1 MAAEAGA
8 DAEAPLH
15 PAAAAATAAAAAAAG
30 PGVGVPNPK
39 DGATDP
45 LLLGRGREEPGSGG
59 GGDDVPSP
67 VAVAASAGGD
77 AVVVLDGG
85 DGGPVVP
92 AAGGSRRG
100 GGGGG
105 SLANGGS
112 NHNGGSGG
120 SSVEVSV
127 LVGGPSA
134 NGSIAPAL
142 VASASSSSA
151 GMEPPNVRD
160 DVLCTLGWVAA
171 AGVVAA
177 GVAAGLGAER
187 GLEFV
192 AAYVVEYSL
201 SVDNLLVFLLL
212 FQHFQVPRRLQARV
226 LKWGIIGA
234 MTLRG
239 VMIVAGEALTRRFRW
254 VSLVFGGILLVSAAK
269 ILFAAGGEEEDVANN
284 ATVRFVRRLLPVSDS
299 YDGDRFFTLVPVG
312 STGTGGEGGSGSS
325 PGSGQPP
332 LVRRLATPL
341 MLVLLSVELSDVVF
355 ALDSVPA
362 VLGISDHTFVIYAS
376 NMMAVLG
383 LRVPSMV
390 PAMPPLA
397 PTSSFAV
404 VGMPYIGGCRSEQE
418 NVTDKILQQARN
430 QQETTAR
437 ARVDES
443 TKTWHRQAPTPCSSG
458 NSKSKNT
465 RRKIVKRRAPQAKAA
480 ASEGRWKTGK
490 SRTREKRQ
498 RRRAAGRGDAR

>member
-127 LVGGPSA
+127 LVGGPSV

-383 LRVPSMV
+383 LRSLFFVISEAIGDLRFLQPALAIVLAFVGIKMMAGVAGFEVGILPSLGV
-390 PAMPPLA
+390 I
-397 PTSSFAV
+397 AV
-404 VGMPYIGGCRSEQE
+404 TVGAGVGASLLFPEGEK
-418 NVTDKILQQARN
+418 TDEADK
-430 QQETTAR
+430 
-437 ARVDES
+437 
-443 TKTWHRQAPTPCSSG
+443 
-458 NSKSKNT
+458 
-465 RRKIVKRRAPQAKAA
+465 KA
-480 ASEGRWKTGK
+480 
-490 SRTREKRQ
+490 
-498 RRRAAGRGDAR
+498 